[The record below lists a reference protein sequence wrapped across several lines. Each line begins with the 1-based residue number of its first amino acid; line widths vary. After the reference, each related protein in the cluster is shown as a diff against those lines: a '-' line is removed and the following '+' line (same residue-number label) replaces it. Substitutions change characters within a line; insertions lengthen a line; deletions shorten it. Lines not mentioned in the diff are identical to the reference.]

1 MISDVG
7 NKILKLTF
15 ILSFLLSVFLSEA
28 QISIGN
34 DLSRINYEAPT
45 DYIIGDIEVEGV
57 EYLDENVI
65 IMLSNLE
72 VGEKI
77 KVPGDA
83 ITGAIRRLWDQGLFD
98 NISIVASDIKAN
110 KIFLK
115 IILHERP
122 RLSKFS
128 FNGIRKTEADD
139 IREKINL
146 SRGDVVTDHLLI
158 RTKNIIEDF
167 YADKGFLNSEITI
180 TEKTDKR
187 DINFIDLTIDIK
199 KNKKVKIKEIN
210 IYGVTE
216 LSADA
221 IKSSMRETK
230 ARGTFTPLKD
240 LGPFVIDVATDVIT
254 LKFKE
259 LGNEFVSYF
268 KQHFKVNLFKGSK
281 YIKSNYK

>member
-115 IILHERP
+115 I
-122 RLSKFS
+122 
-128 FNGIRKTEADD
+128 
-139 IREKINL
+139 
-146 SRGDVVTDHLLI
+146 
-158 RTKNIIEDF
+158 
-167 YADKGFLNSEITI
+167 
-180 TEKTDKR
+180 
-187 DINFIDLTIDIK
+187 
-199 KNKKVKIKEIN
+199 
-210 IYGVTE
+210 
-216 LSADA
+216 
-221 IKSSMRETK
+221 
-230 ARGTFTPLKD
+230 
-240 LGPFVIDVATDVIT
+240 
-254 LKFKE
+254 
-259 LGNEFVSYF
+259 YF
-268 KQHFKVNLFKGSK
+268 CQH
-281 YIKSNYK
+281 